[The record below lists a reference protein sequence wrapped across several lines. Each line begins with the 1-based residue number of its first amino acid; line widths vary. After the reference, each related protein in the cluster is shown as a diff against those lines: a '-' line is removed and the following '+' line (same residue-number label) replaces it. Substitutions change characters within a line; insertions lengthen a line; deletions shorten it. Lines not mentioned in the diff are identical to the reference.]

1 MVIRGLIILLKDSLP
16 VCDKCR
22 ICLLTKKPKHLYD
35 YLDDI
40 KTTFLVEGINTPSHL
55 IHSSVKPS
63 TLEELLG
70 QDYKRI
76 SKEIEK
82 FISDY
87 ISKSSAKGLVIGLS
101 GGLDSSVVLK
111 LIVNA
116 LGASKVL
123 GLVMPSD
130 TTPNDDTN
138 HAIDLAKEL
147 RIKYRVIDIHP
158 IIRKFEEIL
167 PEDKG
172 ARGNLMA
179 RIRMSLLYYYA
190 GINGYLVAG
199 TSDKSE
205 IQIGYFSKFGDGAA
219 DIMPIAGLYKTQV
232 RALAKY
238 LGIPE
243 AIIQKKSSPR
253 LWDNH
258 LAEEEIGMDY
268 ETIDP
273 ILHLL
278 VDKKI
283 HLKDVARKLGVDTK
297 QVNKVKKMIEKSLH
311 KRSPAAIVSL

>member
-1 MVIRGLIILLKDSLP
+1 M
-16 VCDKCR
+16 
-22 ICLLTKKPKHLYD
+22 
-35 YLDDI
+35 
-40 KTTFLVEGINTPSHL
+40 
-55 IHSSVKPS
+55 KPS
-63 TLEELLG
+63 TLGELLG

-111 LIVNA
+111 LSVNA

-147 RIKYRVIDIHP
+147 RIKYRVIDIYP

-190 GINGYLVAG
+190 GVNGYLVAG

-232 RALAKY
+232 RSLAEY
-238 LGIPE
+238 LGIPVVIVE
-243 AIIQKKSSPR
+243 KKSSPR
-253 LWDNH
+253 LWHNH
-258 LAEEEIGMDY
+258 LAEAEIGMDY
-268 ETIDP
+268 EMIDP

-278 VDKKI
+278 VDKKMR
-283 HLKDVARKLGVDTK
+283 LKDATRKLGIPTK
-297 QVNKVKKMIEKSLH
+297 HVNKVKKMIEKSLH
-311 KRSPAAIVSL
+311 KRSPAAIVPL